1 MYKLDLPQ
9 DLKEAALLEKRRNA
23 EQQRQDRI
31 FNTKVRTIGVDR
43 QALDVQTHDK
53 EIQRETEGKRDEA
66 YELQMTQHDKIASLL
81 DTRQQEEIRNLNRA
95 VDMFRLSYQKKEDR
109 REYDLYDPQSL
120 KKDLPAR
127 VSDEDPRCSVS
138 GVQKLMGED
147 LNQEQRKKAQQE
159 QLREWSLQQQYEWA
173 KGLEDQ
179 KMADSLYDKMRIELD
194 QKAMELQ
201 EMEESARK
209 AVCTF
214 TKTFNKAQAAEMSK
228 RKELEKKLETEDNM
242 AEISNLLQGDLL
254 SENPDQA
261 SSVFGPHR
269 VVPDRWKGMPPQQL
283 QEIKNVQQQ
292 QILEQQR
299 LKDEERQK
307 AAEWDRHRVQAAR
320 AMLLLE
326 RQQKRQEQELRK
338 AQDHINQQLA
348 QAHQAQKT
356 YMDKEVFTNA
366 PTDKFFDQFNK
377 SSR

>member
-348 QAHQAQKT
+348 QAHQAHDRLKP
-356 YMDKEVFTNA
+356 ENL
-366 PTDKFFDQFNK
+366 
-377 SSR
+377 R